1 MPKKYLLEVKDEH
14 GRLDKFVSE
23 QIPDLSRTRVKE
35 LIQDDN
41 ILVNQKKE
49 KVSYKVQ
56 AGDQIEVNVP
66 AVKPLDVVPE
76 DIPLDI
82 VYEDDDVIVVNKP
95 QGMVVHPAPA
105 VLFCIS
111 PRPRYRQSASS
122 ERPMALPCWAASS

>member
-66 AVKPLDVVPE
+66 AVKP
-76 DIPLDI
+76 
-82 VYEDDDVIVVNKP
+82 
-95 QGMVVHPAPA
+95 
-105 VLFCIS
+105 
-111 PRPRYRQSASS
+111 
-122 ERPMALPCWAASS
+122 

>member
-41 ILVNQKKE
+41 ILVNQKKK

-95 QGMVVHPAPA
+95 QGMVVHPAPGHSDHTLVNA
-105 VLFCIS
+105 LLYHTKDLAKS
-111 PRPRYRQSASS
+111 P
-122 ERPMALPCWAASS
+122 EDH